1 MDVEGAVT
9 AGTWLRLNNST
20 TGGNNWNL
28 ISSGSGNGEGAG
40 KLIFNDQT
48 GGSVGD
54 VMVLDPAGKVGVAQ
68 VPATNALEVNGNA
81 SKTTAGSWLANS
93 DRRIKLDIRT
103 IDHALETL
111 DRVRLVDFRYT
122 PEYRAMHPSLVD
134 RRYLNV
140 IAQEFAQVFPD
151 WVKGSGEKLAD
162 GSEILQVDTYP
173 LTIYAAAAVQE
184 LHAKLKEK
192 DNEIAALKARV
203 NVQEKEI
210 AALTRQQN
218 AQSEKD
224 REIESRLS
232 RLEKMLPSSAG
243 IPVLLKIAAPRPE
256 TN

>member
-48 GGSVGD
+48 GGSIGD

-140 IAQEFAQVFPD
+140 IAQELAAIYHPSCNEQHYD
-151 WVKGSGEKLAD
+151 RAWRDEWIGEYTAPTT
-162 GSEILQVDTYP
+162 GP
-173 LTIYAAAAVQE
+173 LTTGRDPDAPGQP
-184 LHAKLKEK
+184 
-192 DNEIAALKARV
+192 AR
-203 NVQEKEI
+203 
-210 AALTRQQN
+210 
-218 AQSEKD
+218 
-224 REIESRLS
+224 
-232 RLEKMLPSSAG
+232 
-243 IPVLLKIAAPRPE
+243 RPE
-256 TN
+256 S